1 MPVTAIAG
9 GSFTVTVGA
18 TAFTSVVTGGGISHT
33 ATVQRIKTLT
43 DVAYAVTDNMW
54 SADLTHILDDET
66 AGLYGALN
74 TAMTA
79 NTPLAVVIVGGD
91 SKWTGAAM
99 YIDECSMTYTA
110 DGIATCST
118 KMSGVL
124 VLADQP

>member
-18 TAFTSVVTGGGISHT
+18 VALTSVVTGGGISHT
-33 ATVQRIKTLT
+33 STVQRIKTLT
-43 DVAYAVTDNMW
+43 DVAYAMTDEMW

-66 AGLYGALN
+66 GGLYGALN

-79 NTPLAVVIVGGD
+79 KTPLAVTIVGGD

-99 YIDECSMTYTA
+99 YVEDCSMTYTA
-110 DGIATCST
+110 DGIATCTT
-118 KMSGVL
+118 KMSGPL

>member
-9 GSFTVTVGA
+9 GTFTVTVGA
-18 TAFTSVVTGGGISHT
+18 VAFTSVVTGGGIGHT
-33 ATVQRIKTLT
+33 STVQRIKTLT
-43 DVAYAVTDNMW
+43 DVAYAMTDNMW
-54 SADLTHILDDET
+54 TADLTHILDDESS
-66 AGLYGALN
+66 GLYGALN

-79 NTPLAVVIVGGD
+79 QTPLAVVIVGGD

-99 YIDECSMTYTA
+99 FIEDCSLTYTA
-110 DGIATCST
+110 DGIATCTT